1 MLSGV
6 LSAATATTTS
16 FQRGHVSGW
25 KSEDAMTRVHLVKR
39 RYQGVRVMKLTV
51 YGIKRESCWRIS

>member
-1 MLSGV
+1 M
-6 LSAATATTTS
+6 LSAATTS
-16 FQRGHVSGW
+16 FQRGHVAGW

-51 YGIKRESCWRIS
+51 YGSKRESELSEFANILRL